1 MLCIIFSLIKM
12 FLGVV
17 EIGQLIQGL
26 VYKYEDLPSG
36 PMSSRKMAV
45 SICNPSTEKGR
56 DR

>member
-1 MLCIIFSLIKM
+1 M